1 MTTYQS
7 NIKSNQA
14 YLPTQASSEISSN
27 GTSALLDLPKSKSA
41 VHIIQT
47 DEEALEIAQTL
58 SQQFK
63 QSAIHRDAHRILP
76 FEEIESFSQSGLWAI
91 TVPQQYGGAEVSSH
105 TLAKII
111 ALFSG
116 ADGSIGQIPQN
127 HFYALEVLRNTGSE
141 PQKQRLYAEV
151 LNGARFG
158 NALAEFKT
166 RSASIKQTSIT
177 PINSATQTGYLV
189 NGEKF
194 YCTGSLFA
202 HRIPTLVKDQNNHE
216 YLAFVKADSYGL
228 KRIDDWSGFGQ
239 KTTGSGTVK
248 FDQVFVETQDVIPFD
263 QAFLNPT
270 LVGPFAQIMHAAIET
285 GIARAAF
292 EETLERIKKA
302 RAWID
307 ADVDSA
313 DQDPLTLYEL
323 GRVAAD
329 VRASEVLL
337 KQAARSIDASK
348 PNPTNESIAKASI
361 DVAKVRAHSTETAL
375 KASSKLIELAGSR
388 GSQQRDGLDRY
399 WRNTRV
405 HSLHDASR
413 WKYFFIGHYVLNDVL
428 PPRRG
433 TL

>member
-1 MTTYQS
+1 MTTYQDI
-7 NIKSNQA
+7 NKTLDVHNHPFAQA
-14 YLPTQASSEISSN
+14 
-27 GTSALLDLPKSKSA
+27 
-41 VHIIQT
+41 HIIQN
-47 DEEALEIAQTL
+47 DQEALEIAQQL

-63 QSAIHRDAHRILP
+63 ENAVLRDAERILP
-76 FEEIESFSQSGLWAI
+76 FDEVEAFSQSGLWAI
-91 TVPQQYGGAEVSSH
+91 TIPRQYGGAEVSSH
-105 TLAKII
+105 TVAKII

-116 ADGSIGQIPQN
+116 VDGSIGQIPQN
-127 HFYALEVLRNTGSE
+127 HFYALEVLRNTGTE
-141 PQKQRLYAEV
+141 QQKKKLYSEV
-151 LNGARFG
+151 LQGARFG

-166 RSASIKQTSIT
+166 KTAAQKYTQISQTEH
-177 PINSATQTGYLV
+177 GYVV

-202 HRIPTLVKDQNNHE
+202 HRIPTLVRDAEERE
-216 YLAFVKADSYGL
+216 YLAFISADAQGL
-228 KRIDDWSGFGQ
+228 QRINDWSGFGQ

-248 FDQVFVETQDVIPFD
+248 FNQVFVESEYVIRFD
-263 QAFLNPT
+263 TAFSEPT

-292 EETLERIKKA
+292 EETIERVKKA

-307 ADVDSA
+307 ANVERA
-313 DQDPLTLYEL
+313 DQDALTIYEL

-337 KQAARSIDASK
+337 KQAAQSIDAAK
-348 PNPTNESIAKASI
+348 PQPTVENIAKASL

-388 GSQQRDGLDRY
+388 GSQRADGLDRH
-399 WRNTRV
+399 WRNVRV
-405 HSLHDASR
+405 YTLHDASR
-413 WKYFFIGHYVLNDVL
+413 WKYYFIGNYVLNNIL

>member
-1 MTTYQS
+1 MTTYQDI
-7 NIKSNQA
+7 NKTLDVHNH
-14 YLPTQASSEISSN
+14 PFTQA
-27 GTSALLDLPKSKSA
+27 
-41 VHIIQT
+41 HIIQN
-47 DEEALEIAQTL
+47 DQEALEIAQQL

-63 QSAIHRDAHRILP
+63 QNAVLRDAERILP
-76 FEEIESFSQSGLWAI
+76 FEEVEAFSQSGLWAI
-91 TVPQQYGGAEVSSH
+91 TVPRQYGGAEVSSH
-105 TLAKII
+105 TVAKII

-116 ADGSIGQIPQN
+116 VDGSIGQIPQN
-127 HFYALEVLRNTGSE
+127 HFYALEVLRNTGTE
-141 PQKQRLYAEV
+141 QQKKKLYSEV
-151 LNGARFG
+151 LQGARFG

-166 RSASIKQTSIT
+166 KTAAQKHTQISQTQDQ
-177 PINSATQTGYLV
+177 NRNGYVV

-202 HRIPTLVKDQNNHE
+202 HRIPTLVRDAEERE
-216 YLAFVKADSYGL
+216 YLAFISVDAQGL
-228 KRIDDWSGFGQ
+228 QRINDWSGFGQ

-248 FDQVFVETQDVIPFD
+248 FNQVFVESEYVIRFD
-263 QAFLNPT
+263 TAFSEPT

-292 EETLERIKKA
+292 EETIERVKKA

-307 ADVDSA
+307 ANVERA
-313 DQDPLTLYEL
+313 DQDPLTIYEL

-337 KQAARSIDASK
+337 KQAAQSIDAAK
-348 PNPTNESIAKASI
+348 PQPTVENIAKASL

-388 GSQQRDGLDRY
+388 GSQRADGLDRH
-399 WRNTRV
+399 WRNVRV
-405 HSLHDASR
+405 HTLHDASR
-413 WKYFFIGHYVLNDVL
+413 WKYYFIGNYVLNNIL